1 MYQAPRLYKN
11 QKIRPHGPLFGFQEN
26 GGKQSKSNY
35 STCFLFIWSSKQ
47 GEKKQPKF
55 TTDLISRVA
64 NNKKQN
70 YHTNKFSLSHIFQ
83 ATKQNTAKEKW

>member
-1 MYQAPRLYKN
+1 MAHCLASKKTGGNKVN
-11 QKIRPHGPLFGFQEN
+11 QITI
-26 GGKQSKSNY
+26 
-35 STCFLFIWSSKQ
+35 TCFLFIWSSKQ